1 MATSATADALRV
13 SIGQFSERGRKQVN
27 QDAHGVHLPPPAKR
41 VSKGV
46 AFALADGISSSE
58 VSREASA
65 VAVQAFLTDYFCTP
79 ETWSVRESAQRVL
92 TATNAWLYAQTRRSQ
107 HRHDMD
113 RGYVCTLSAVVIKS
127 SVAHVFHAG
136 DSRVHLLRGEMLE
149 QLTEDHRLWMSRERS
164 YLSRALGIAPHLE
177 IDYRRRELERG
188 DVLLLTTDGI
198 HDYVASNRLAAI
210 ISTCGGDLQCAARA
224 IVAEAHRRGSP
235 DNLTVQLIRVDG
247 LPPPGAVEALWRAG
261 DLPLPPRLH
270 PGAVFEGYRIVREL
284 HASHRSHVWL
294 AEDDIAGGRRVI
306 VKTPAVDV
314 QQDRD
319 HLNRLLLEEWIA
331 RRVDNPHVLKA
342 PLETRRRQSL
352 YTVGE
357 YVEGRTLAEWMRDHP
372 RPTLDTMR
380 DIVEQIVSGLR
391 ALHRKGILH
400 QDLRPENVL
409 IDAGGKVTLI
419 DFGAA
424 RVAGIGELGGTG
436 RAGLLGT
443 EQYSAPEYFLG
454 EEGSIQSELFSLGVI
469 TYQMLTGQLPYGAQV
484 AGIRNES
491 ELLRLRYQ
499 PATMH
504 NADVPVWVDSVLHKA
519 VRPRPEQRHA
529 ALSEFVFELRH
540 PRQAYERRALPRLSE
555 RHPALFWQVACFLL
569 VLLNLGLLLR

>member
-13 SIGQFSERGRKQVN
+13 TIGQFSERGRKQVN

-92 TATNAWLYAQTRRSQ
+92 MATNAWLYAQTRRSQ

-149 QLTEDHRLWMSRERS
+149 RLTEDHRLWMSRERS

-210 ISTCGGDLQCAARA
+210 VSTCGGDLQCAARA
-224 IVAEAHRRGSP
+224 IAAEAHRRGSP

-294 AEDDIAGGRRVI
+294 AEDDIAGGRPVV

-342 PLETRRRQSL
+342 PPETRRRQSL

-357 YVEGRTLAEWMRDHP
+357 YVEGRTLAQWMRDHP
-372 RPTLDTMR
+372 RPTLDTVR

-409 IDAGGKVTLI
+409 IDASGKVTLI

-424 RVAGIGELGGTG
+424 RVAGIGELGGAG
-436 RAGLLGT
+436 CAGLLGT

-469 TYQMLTGQLPYGAQV
+469 AYQMLTGQLPYGAQV
-484 AGIRNES
+484 AGIRNGS

-540 PRQAYERRALPRLSE
+540 ARQASERRALPVLSE
-555 RHPALFWQVACFLL
+555 RHPALFWQVACLLL